1 MKSAPKRLA
10 DLADHLSANDAAKI
24 AFMKIFAAEYFSR
37 PFGTMPKSELDF
49 LIFRALVDKRS
60 LLVRK
65 WKEKATMSTIRF
77 VANAFRIMIEIINWS
92 AALLLLVV
100 IFGYIFNRDE
110 IRKAANSFGFYT
122 DLTIAYFIVTAFI
135 THILVMGLLCVILE
149 IRESLKRIENNKEV
163 DFEKTKVGRERKSGI
178 EPTF

>member
-1 MKSAPKRLA
+1 
-10 DLADHLSANDAAKI
+10 
-24 AFMKIFAAEYFSR
+24 
-37 PFGTMPKSELDF
+37 
-49 LIFRALVDKRS
+49 
-60 LLVRK
+60 
-65 WKEKATMSTIRF
+65 MSTIRF

-163 DFEKTKVGRERKSGI
+163 DFEKMKVGRERKSAI